1 MLTESEVSRVTLEM
15 GEVFHENSKNFSS
28 NKGNIMY
35 LKTISVSLWI
45 QFEENNEIYQNES
58 QIILI
63 IAANK
68 CVIYL
73 NRSEIICHSFFE
85 L

>member
-45 QFEENNEIYQNES
+45 QFEENNEIYQNE
-58 QIILI
+58 
-63 IAANK
+63 
-68 CVIYL
+68 
-73 NRSEIICHSFFE
+73 
-85 L
+85 